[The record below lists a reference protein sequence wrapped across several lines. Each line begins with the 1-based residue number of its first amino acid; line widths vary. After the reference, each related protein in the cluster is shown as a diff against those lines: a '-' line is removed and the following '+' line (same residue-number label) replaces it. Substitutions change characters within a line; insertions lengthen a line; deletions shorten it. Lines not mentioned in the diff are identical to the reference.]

1 MRNYL
6 YINYPIQIND
16 NLWIYDLKHKLDFL
30 EKKGQVTNPYN
41 TSKMSDTKYQNLNS
55 NLIKGMICNILM
67 YVGMQFLLERKIAP
81 ITFP

>member
-16 NLWIYDLKHKLDFL
+16 NFWIYDLKHDL
-30 EKKGQVTNPYN
+30 EKKGQVIQPYN
-41 TSKMSDTKYQNLNS
+41 TSKMSDTKYQNLSS

-67 YVGMQFLLERKIAP
+67 YVGMQFLLERKIAS